1 MSKFFVTLILGL
13 VGVGALPQSA
23 VAGDDW
29 KIISDD
35 SAGSVRA
42 IAFVKSDVELPL
54 QFFGPIVFAYPGK
67 TPTVITA
74 QYNDDF
80 KRSLDLVGYEA
91 VVGGHPG
98 VKIAKEFDLGGTSIN
113 SRVMYSGS
121 YTDFKQIA
129 AEMAD
134 KNGQIVNWAGV
145 VQTVTSGVA
154 LAAGA
159 VLSNQYLGVAG
170 MTAANMQSQFGSFS
184 KDDIDWFKASPD
196 PLSGGREPS
205 QVVVIKASI
214 SRYDWSGFWMKA
226 WLDPVFLTVLL
237 YEPINHDTALE
248 IAADRM
254 AKTISALA
262 THPVPSL
269 NDRQS
274 AWVKALQSK

>member
-1 MSKFFVTLILGL
+1 MRKFFVTLILGL

-23 VAGDDW
+23 IAGDDW

-113 SRVMYSGS
+113 SRVMYLGS

-134 KNGQIVNWAGV
+134 RNGEIVNWAGV

-226 WLDPVFLTVLL
+226 WLDPVFLTVVVYKPMPEEKLL
-237 YEPINHDTALE
+237 AVAAEQMAQFIRDITPKTNHE
-248 IAADRM
+248 
-254 AKTISALA
+254 
-262 THPVPSL
+262 L
-269 NDRQS
+269 NEKQLS
-274 AWVKALQSK
+274 WIKSQK

>member
-1 MSKFFVTLILGL
+1 MKKIFWALCLCVAG
-13 VGVGALPQSA
+13 GVALPPTA

-80 KRSLDLVGYEA
+80 KRSLDLVGYKA

-113 SRVMYSGS
+113 SRVMYLGS
-121 YTDFKQIA
+121 YTDFKPIA

-145 VQTVTSGVA
+145 VQTVTSGFA
-154 LAAGA
+154 LATGA

-184 KDDIDWFKASPD
+184 KDDIDWFKVSPD

-226 WLDPVFLTVLL
+226 CLDPVFLTVLL
-237 YEPINHDTALE
+237 YEPISHDTALE
-248 IAADRM
+248 VAADRM
-254 AKTISALA
+254 AKTISGMANY
-262 THPVPSL
+262 PVPSL

-274 AWVKALQSK
+274 AWIKALQGK

>member
-1 MSKFFVTLILGL
+1 MRKFFVTLILGL

-23 VAGDDW
+23 IAGDDW
-29 KIISDD
+29 KIISDE

-113 SRVMYSGS
+113 SRVMYLGS

-134 KNGQIVNWAGV
+134 RNGEIVNWAGV

-226 WLDPVFLTVLL
+226 WLDPVFLTVVVYKPMPEEKLL
-237 YEPINHDTALE
+237 AVAAEQMAQFIRDITPKTNHE
-248 IAADRM
+248 
-254 AKTISALA
+254 
-262 THPVPSL
+262 L
-269 NDRQS
+269 NEKQLS
-274 AWVKALQSK
+274 WIKSQK